1 MFVKGMEETHGR
13 HSGNMSGHSPLI
25 YPFLQMGLPLLFWSE
40 ALLGPSNMPQHP
52 PFTETIKWSIG
63 IKTQPRP
70 PGEEPLTLSSPLLTK
85 LQQQLSF
92 CCSNASQTL
101 GVSHLPFPL
110 PRMAFPSSLCGLF
123 FLVIE
128 EMTAGKCHPHSPSIR
143 KGCSTTL
150 RFSKTSP
157 YLIF

>member
-70 PGEEPLTLSSPLLTK
+70 PGEEPLTLSSPLLMK

-92 CCSNASQTL
+92 CCSSASQPL